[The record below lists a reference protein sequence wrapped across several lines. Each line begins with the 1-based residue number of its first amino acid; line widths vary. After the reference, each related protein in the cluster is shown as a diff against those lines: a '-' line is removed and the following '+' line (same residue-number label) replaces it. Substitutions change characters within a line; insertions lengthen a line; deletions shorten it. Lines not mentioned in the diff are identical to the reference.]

1 MFLFGGG
8 PKIMCSSQNYGPF
21 FVSEITILG
30 VLFMRDF
37 VEEAIELLL

>member
-1 MFLFGGG
+1 
-8 PKIMCSSQNYGPF
+8 MCSSQNYGLF
-21 FVSEITILG
+21 FVSYIAILG